1 MKIKFCG
8 AARTVTGSAHLLT
21 LDNGYTV
28 LLDCGLYQGR
38 DEEFEDFNGNWQFD
52 PKTLDCLVLSHA
64 HIDHCGRI
72 PKLVKDG
79 FRGKIICTSA
89 TRDLCAV
96 MLMDSAKIQEKDAE
110 YLNRRNS
117 KKGLPET
124 ANPLYTTE
132 DAFACFKKFVGIGY
146 EKWHRINENLSV
158 YLRDCGHIFGSS
170 NVTLKIKEDGKEI
183 HLGFSGDI
191 GRPNRPILKDPVPME
206 DLDYLIC
213 ESTYGGRLHND
224 LPHDEDALLNVIFIT
239 CVKKKGKLIIPA
251 FSLGRTQEI
260 VYMLDKLENSGLLP
274 SIPVF
279 VDSPLAV
286 NATDIF
292 RIHPECFDNEI
303 IEYMIDDPNPFG
315 FNNLKYTRKVSE
327 SKSLNDLEGPAII
340 ISASGMMTGGRIMH
354 HLINHIEDQRNTL
367 LIVGFCAPHTTG
379 ARIRNGEKKIR
390 VFGHKLNVNANVEVM
405 DSYSGHGDQQEML
418 DFLSNLDRNKL
429 KKIFLVHGEFDS
441 QQEFKIALEENNLS
455 GIEIPE
461 LGQEFEIQ

>member
-1 MKIKFCG
+1 MKVKFCG

-38 DEEFEDFNGNWQFD
+38 DEEFEDFNANWQFD
-52 PKTLDCLVLSHA
+52 PSTLDCLVLSHA

-79 FRGKIICTSA
+79 FRGKIICTSS
-89 TRDLCAV
+89 TRDLCAI

-117 KKGLPET
+117 KKGHPET
-124 ANPLYTTE
+124 AKPLYTTE
-132 DAFACFKKFVGIGY
+132 DAFDCFKKFVGIGY
-146 EKWHRINENLSV
+146 EKWHKINEDVSV

-170 NVTLKIKEDGKEI
+170 NVTLNIKEKGKET

-191 GRPNRPILKDPVPME
+191 GRANRPILKDPVQME

-213 ESTYGGRLHND
+213 ESTYGDRLHND
-224 LPHDEDALLNVIFIT
+224 LPHDEDALLNVIYET

-286 NATDIF
+286 SATDIF
-292 RIHPECFDNEI
+292 RIHPECFDQEI
-303 IEYMIDDPNPFG
+303 MEYMIDDPNPFG

-327 SKSLNDLEGPAII
+327 SKALNDMEGPAII
-340 ISASGMMTGGRIMH
+340 ISASGMMTGGRVMH
-354 HLINHIEDQRNTL
+354 HLINHIEDQRNTIL
-367 LIVGFCAPHTTG
+367 VVGFCAPHTTG

-390 VFGHKLNVNANVEVM
+390 VLGQKLNVNAKVEVM
-405 DSYSGHGDQQEML
+405 DSYSGHGDQKEMIN
-418 DFLSNLDRNKL
+418 FLSNLDRNKL
-429 KKIFLVHGEFDS
+429 KQIFLVHGELDS
-441 QQEFKIALEENNLS
+441 QQAFKSALEENKFS

-461 LGQEFEIQ
+461 LGQEFII

>member
-21 LDNGYTV
+21 LDNGYTI

-89 TRDLCAV
+89 TRDLCAI

-110 YLNRRNS
+110 YINRKNR
-117 KKGLPET
+117 KKGSPET
-124 ANPLYTTE
+124 AKPLYTTE
-132 DAFACFKKFVGIGY
+132 HAYACFKKFVGIGY
-146 EKWHRINENLSV
+146 DKWFKINEDVSV

-224 LPHDEDALLNVIFIT
+224 LPHDEDALLNVIFNT

-260 VYMLDKLENSGLLP
+260 VYMLDKLENKDLLP
-274 SIPVF
+274 SIPVY

-429 KKIFLVHGEFDS
+429 KKIFLVHGELDS
-441 QQEFKIALEENNLS
+441 QQEFKIALEEYKFS
-455 GIEIPE
+455 CIEIPD
-461 LGQEFEIQ
+461 LGQEFELQ

>member
-8 AARTVTGSAHLLT
+8 AAQTVTGSAHLVT
-21 LDNGYTV
+21 LDSGYTI

-38 DEEFEDFNGNWQFD
+38 DEEFEDFNANWQFD
-52 PKTLDCLVLSHA
+52 PSKLDCLVLSHA

-89 TRDLCAV
+89 TRDLCAI

-124 ANPLYTTE
+124 AKPLYTTE
-132 DAFACFKKFVGIGY
+132 DAFNCFKKFVGIGY
-146 EKWHRINENLSV
+146 EKWHKINEDVSV

-170 NVTLKIKEDGKEI
+170 NVTLKIQENGKEI

-191 GRPNRPILKDPVPME
+191 GRSNRPILKDPVQME
-206 DLDYLIC
+206 NLDYLIC
-213 ESTYGGRLHND
+213 ESTYGGRLHHD
-224 LPHDEDALLNVIFIT
+224 LPHDEDALLNVIYDT
-239 CVKKKGKLIIPA
+239 CVNRKGKLIIPA

-260 VYMLDKLENSGLLP
+260 VFMLDKLENSGLLP

-292 RIHPECFDNEI
+292 RIHPECFDSEI
-303 IEYMIDDPNPFG
+303 LEYMIDDPNPFG
-315 FNNLKYTRKVSE
+315 FNNLTYTRKVSQ
-327 SKSLNDLEGPAII
+327 SKALNDMEGPAII

-367 LIVGFCAPHTTG
+367 LVVGFCAPHTTG
-379 ARIRNGEKKIR
+379 AKIRNGEKKIR
-390 VFGHKLNVNANVEVM
+390 VFGQKLNVNASVEVM
-405 DSYSGHGDQQEML
+405 DSYSGHGDQQEMIE
-418 DFLSNLDRNKL
+418 FLSNLDRQKL
-429 KKIFLVHGEFDS
+429 KNIFLVHGELDS
-441 QQEFKIALEENNLS
+441 QEAFKEALEQNEFKN
-455 GIEIPE
+455 IEIPE
-461 LGQEFEIQ
+461 LGQEYTLN

>member
-21 LDNGYTV
+21 LDNGYTI

-38 DEEFEDFNGNWQFD
+38 DEEFEEFNANWQFD

-89 TRDLCAV
+89 TRDLCAI

-110 YLNRRNS
+110 YINRKNRKNGS
-117 KKGLPET
+117 QET
-124 ANPLYTTE
+124 AKPLYTSE
-132 DAFACFKKFVGIGY
+132 EAIGCFKKFIGIGY
-146 EKWHRINENLSV
+146 EKWFKINEDVSV

-170 NVTLKIKEDGKEI
+170 NVTLKIKENGKETYF
-183 HLGFSGDI
+183 GFSGDI
-191 GRPNRPILKDPVPME
+191 GRPNRPILKDPKQME
-206 DLDYLIC
+206 HLDYLIC

-224 LPHDEDALLNVIFIT
+224 LPHDEDALLNVIYNT
-239 CVKKKGKLIIPA
+239 CIKKKGKLIIPA
-251 FSLGRTQEI
+251 FSVGRTQEI
-260 VYMLDKLENSGLLP
+260 VYMLDKLENKDLLP
-274 SIPVF
+274 SIPVY

-292 RIHPECFDNEI
+292 RLHPDCFDAEI
-303 IEYMIDDPNPFG
+303 LEYLIDDPNPFG

-327 SKSLNDLEGPAII
+327 SKSINDLKGPAII

-354 HLINHIEDQRNTL
+354 HLINHVEDRRNTI

-390 VFGHKLNVNANVEVM
+390 VFGRQLNVNANVEVM
-405 DSYSGHGDQQEML
+405 DSYSAHGDQQEMI
-418 DFLSNLDRNKL
+418 DFLSNLDRKKL
-429 KKIFLVHGEFDS
+429 KKFFLVHGELES
-441 QQEFKIALEENNLS
+441 QEAFKSVLEINKFS
-455 GIEIPE
+455 GIEIPD
-461 LGQEFEIQ
+461 LGQEFELQ

>member
-21 LDNGYTV
+21 LDNGYTI
-28 LLDCGLYQGR
+28 LLDCGLYQAR
-38 DEEFEDFNGNWQFD
+38 DEEFEEFNANWQFD

-89 TRDLCAV
+89 TRDLCAI

-110 YLNRRNS
+110 YINRKNRRNGS
-117 KKGLPET
+117 QET
-124 ANPLYTTE
+124 AKPLYTSE
-132 DAFACFKKFVGIGY
+132 EAIGCFKKFIGIGY
-146 EKWHRINENLSV
+146 EKWFKINEDVSV

-170 NVTLKIKEDGKEI
+170 NVTLKIKENGKETYF
-183 HLGFSGDI
+183 GFSGDI
-191 GRPNRPILKDPVPME
+191 GRPNRPILKDPKQME
-206 DLDYLIC
+206 NLDYLIC

-224 LPHDEDALLNVIFIT
+224 LPHDEDALLNVIYNT
-239 CVKKKGKLIIPA
+239 CIKKKGKLIIPA
-251 FSLGRTQEI
+251 FSVGRTQEI
-260 VYMLDKLENSGLLP
+260 VYMLDKLENKDLLP
-274 SIPVF
+274 SIPVY

-292 RIHPECFDNEI
+292 RLHPECFDAEI
-303 IEYMIDDPNPFG
+303 LEYLIDDPNPFG

-327 SKSLNDLEGPAII
+327 SKSINDLKGPAII

-354 HLINHIEDQRNTL
+354 HLINHVEDRRNTI

-390 VFGHKLNVNANVEVM
+390 VFGRQLNVNANVEVM
-405 DSYSGHGDQQEML
+405 DSYSAHGDQQEMI
-418 DFLSNLDRNKL
+418 DFLFNLDRKKL
-429 KKIFLVHGEFDS
+429 KNIFLVHGELDS
-441 QQEFKIALEENNLS
+441 QEAFKSVLEINKFS
-455 GIEIPE
+455 GIEIPD
-461 LGQEFEIQ
+461 LGQEFELQ